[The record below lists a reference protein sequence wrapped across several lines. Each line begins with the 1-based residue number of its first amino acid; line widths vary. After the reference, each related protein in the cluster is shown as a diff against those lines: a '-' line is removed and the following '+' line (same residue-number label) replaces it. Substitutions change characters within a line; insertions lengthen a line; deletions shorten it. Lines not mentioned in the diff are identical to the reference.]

1 MQMTNLSREKRPFHL
16 YTYLIMLY
24 YLLVPMEDF
33 LTGSAGKY
41 IAIFIIFL
49 GVYSMRWKIY
59 FKNNC
64 VNWCLVYLLV
74 LSFISIAWAS
84 DVSVAMER
92 NVAYLL
98 VPGLALL
105 VGQLPFSEEEQEA
118 IVSAGIAGGLAAAA
132 YFIIPGRLDLL
143 YRMHEIG
150 TDKNVFAAGMLL
162 PLALSVKRAVSS
174 GKAGK
179 IFYFGCS
186 LVFLLVILRTA
197 SRGALV
203 GVVAFALVYGFYAS
217 KGNRFRTFIGA
228 AGILVFVCFVVLPF
242 VPEIIKQKLFDKQSY
257 AKVVSS
263 RDDRVAI
270 WRIAFTH
277 IIPQSLPFGVGSGC
291 APLRMEPFCGG
302 RWGIHNTYINMLC
315 EYGIFGLPVF
325 LWMLWSLFRE
335 KIRQKDLIEA
345 ALLAGICV
353 IIFFL
358 DAYARKYLWNIIM
371 LLMIDKKARRLENVA
386 MSHCDTM
393 TNVR

>member
-24 YLLVPMEDF
+24 YLVVPMEDF

-74 LSFISIAWAS
+74 LPLVSIAWAS

-105 VGQLPFSEEEQEA
+105 VGQLPFSEEEREA

-186 LVFLLVILRTA
+186 LVFLLIILSTA
-197 SRGALV
+197 SRGALM

-217 KGNRFRTFIGA
+217 KGNRLRTFIGA
-228 AGILVFVCFVVLPF
+228 AGILVIVSLVVLPI
-242 VPEIIKQKLFDKQSY
+242 VPEYIIQRLFDIQSY
-257 AKVVSS
+257 LTVINNGG
-263 RDDRVAI
+263 DRI
-270 WRIAFTH
+270 EFWRHAFQD
-277 IIPQSLPFGVGSGC
+277 IIPQNLPLGVGSGC
-291 APLRMEPFCGG
+291 APLWLG
-302 RWGIHNTYINMLC
+302 RYYTMNWGMHSTYVTMLC
-315 EYGIFGLPVF
+315 EYGLFGLPVF
-325 LWMLWSLFRE
+325 LGLLWSLFRR
-335 KIRQKDLIEA
+335 KIKENDLSEA
-345 ALLAGICV
+345 ALLAGMCV

-358 DAYARKYLWNIIM
+358 DAYPRKFLWNVIM
-371 LLMIDKKARRLENVA
+371 LLMLSCESSSCVKCGLNRLEGKNV
-386 MSHCDTM
+386 
-393 TNVR
+393 

>member
-1 MQMTNLSREKRPFHL
+1 MQMTNLSRENRPFHL

-49 GVYSMRWKIY
+49 GFYSMRWKIY

-64 VNWCLVYLLV
+64 ANWCLVYLLV
-74 LSFISIAWAS
+74 LSLVSIAWAT

-105 VGQLPFSEEEQEA
+105 VGQLPFSEEEREA

-143 YRMHEIG
+143 ESMHLLE

-174 GKAGK
+174 GKARK
-179 IFYFGCS
+179 IFYFGCI
-186 LVFLLVILRTA
+186 LVLLLIILSTA

-203 GVVAFALVYGFYAS
+203 GVAAFAFVYGFYAS
-217 KGNRFRTFIGA
+217 KGNRFRAFIA
-228 AGILVFVCFVVLPF
+228 MVGILVLVYLVVLPMI
-242 VPEIIKQKLFDKQSY
+242 PEQIVQRLFNKQSY
-257 AKVVSS
+257 LTLINS
-263 RDDRVAI
+263 RGD
-270 WRIAFTH
+270 RIAFWRH
-277 IIPQSLPFGVGSGC
+277 AFQDIIPQNLPVGVGSGC
-291 APLRMEPFCGG
+291 APLWLGHYYTMD
-302 RWGIHNTYINMLC
+302 WGMHNTYVTMLC
-315 EYGIFGLPVF
+315 EYGLFGLPAF
-325 LWMLWSLFRE
+325 LGMLWSLFRR
-335 KIRQKDLIEA
+335 KIKENDLPEA
-345 ALLAGICV
+345 ALLAGMCV

-358 DAYARKYLWNIIM
+358 DAYSRKFLWNVIM
-371 LLMIDKKARRLENVA
+371 LLMIECTAER
-386 MSHCDTM
+386 T
-393 TNVR
+393 